1 MDSSTY
7 AYDPHG
13 TISAVFLT
21 RENAD
26 KAYHALI
33 KRGYSRDE
41 ISLLMSDETLNK
53 HFNQSGYHSE
63 PEAKLAEQPKIN
75 LGAMLGGAA
84 GAVTGIL
91 YSLSLISNSRLK
103 TAIAGPWWIAG
114 LTGAAA
120 GAITGRTIGNIL
132 NSKVAKGNTGSYED
146 GVKEGGIIIS
156 VDPRNAADRNAIIG
170 EFKQFHGQDMLGN
183 DGYAHLD

>member
-7 AYDPHG
+7 AYDTHG

-26 KAYHALI
+26 KAYNALI

-53 HFNQSGYHSE
+53 HFNQSSYHSE
-63 PEAKLAEQPKIN
+63 PEAKMTEPSKIS
-75 LGAMLGGAA
+75 LGTALGGTT

-91 YSLSLISNSRLK
+91 YSLSLISIPGLGI
-103 TAIAGPWWIAG
+103 AIAGPWIAG

-120 GAITGRTIGNIL
+120 GAITGRTIGSIIS
-132 NSKVAKGNTGSYED
+132 SKVAKENSESYED

-156 VDPRNAADRNAIIG
+156 VDPKNLAERNAIIR
-170 EFKQFHGQDMLGN
+170 EFKQFHGQDILGN
-183 DGYAHLD
+183 DGYEHLD